1 MYQNFHS
8 LTRYHAYSNVN
19 FMIAVDYK
27 SWKSQTSLETLKSF
41 AIEAALTCDWIEAS
55 KINQKIVTLA
65 KDDVEALNRLA
76 RAQACCNQP
85 NKALKT
91 YKKVLDLD
99 PYNIIAKKNFEK
111 LSRIEKFDSSANGHS
126 ASGVSTNGQTHYTAT
141 SSQKLSDIF
150 LFEPGKTKILSL
162 LNLAPPFVLAR
173 LSCGDKVEF
182 NLKRHGV
189 FVTDSEGTY
198 LGALPDDLAH
208 KLLYYI
214 DGGNKYEIYVK
225 YATTKSLNV
234 FIREVLRSPK
244 FVNQPSFSAN
254 SLQEEK
260 GLAFA

>member
-1 MYQNFHS
+1 
-8 LTRYHAYSNVN
+8 
-19 FMIAVDYK
+19 MIAVDYN
-27 SWKSQTSLETLKSF
+27 SWKSETSLETLKSF

-55 KINQKIVTLA
+55 KINQKIVQLA
-65 KDDVEALNRLA
+65 QNDVEALNRLA
-76 RAQACCNQP
+76 RAQACCNQA

-111 LSRIEKFDSSANGHS
+111 LSRIEKFESSTNSHS
-126 ASGVSTNGQTHYTAT
+126 NSGIRTNGQTNQTAT

-189 FVTDSEGTY
+189 TDNEGTY

-208 KLLYYI
+208 RLLYYI

-234 FIREVLRSPK
+234 FIREVARSPK

-260 GLAFA
+260 GSAFA